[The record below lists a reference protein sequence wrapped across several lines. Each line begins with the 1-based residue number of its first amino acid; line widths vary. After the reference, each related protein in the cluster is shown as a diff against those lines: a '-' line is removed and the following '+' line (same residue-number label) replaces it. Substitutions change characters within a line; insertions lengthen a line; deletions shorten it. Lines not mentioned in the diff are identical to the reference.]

1 MDPPEFRT
9 SRSRANPLGLRPDS
23 DANAQIGEDLGGPIA
38 TAFGYQRP
46 YLRKGE
52 DYPQSSLSRLLS
64 NGGLGA
70 NDKLCLAGRLA
81 RETFRIQSE

>member
-1 MDPPEFRT
+1 MITGELAGPT
-9 SRSRANPLGLRPDS
+9 AGIQPD
-23 DANAQIGEDLGGPIA
+23 DQTGEDLGGPIA